1 MGREQWGL
9 HNMSDN
15 QPSGEVRNNGFAE
28 IQAKK
33 FTAQPRRDF
42 GTPSAS
48 LPGAYGEKR
57 DFAGNVEQDPDN
69 NTIWVPIT

>member
-1 MGREQWGL
+1 
-9 HNMSDN
+9 MSDS

-42 GTPSAS
+42 GTPS
-48 LPGAYGEKR
+48 GALSGAFGEKR
-57 DFAGNVEQDPDN
+57 DLAGNVEQDPAN
-69 NTIWVPIT
+69 NTTWVPIN